1 MHVFDKFIYLHVAF
15 ATDIEKIVFL
25 TFLLI
30 RRSLVNFMSQGMSFR
45 KAVQPIGRGLLFS
58 YPLIKVYQSLP
69 NGMKDDRTRSFLFE
83 ADAIGVAENLRVGM
97 KLIEERKRVEYK
109 Y

>member
-1 MHVFDKFIYLHVAF
+1 MSERCAYLINPYICSVAF

-30 RRSLVNFMSQGMSFR
+30 RRSLVNFKNQGMSFR

-69 NGMKDDRTRSFLFE
+69 NGMGG
-83 ADAIGVAENLRVGM
+83 I
-97 KLIEERKRVEYK
+97 
-109 Y
+109 